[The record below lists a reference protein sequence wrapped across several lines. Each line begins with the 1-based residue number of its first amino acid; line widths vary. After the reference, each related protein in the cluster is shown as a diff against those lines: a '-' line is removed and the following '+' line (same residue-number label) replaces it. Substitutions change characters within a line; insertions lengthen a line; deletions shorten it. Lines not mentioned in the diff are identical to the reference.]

1 MYLMYVDESGDIGLT
16 GSPTRYFVLTGLVL
30 HELRWRQ
37 TLDELI
43 AFRREQK
50 TDFGLK
56 LREEIHASPMLSKP
70 GDLVRKGIRHRA
82 SPTYYPGR

>member
-50 TDFGLK
+50 PISVSSCEKRFMPAYALKTRGLGAYT
-56 LREEIHASPMLSKP
+56 EA
-70 GDLVRKGIRHRA
+70 
-82 SPTYYPGR
+82 PTA

>member
-37 TLDELI
+37 TLDGLI

-50 TDFGLK
+50 NRFRSQAERRDPCQPYAFQTRWFG
-56 LREEIHASPMLSKP
+56 AYPQ
-70 GDLVRKGIRHRA
+70 A
-82 SPTYYPGR
+82 PTA